1 MSHSKV
7 HTLPRYLMLGTVA
20 IAVLLL
26 VAVASHFLIKNQH
39 DNDVRLAALKQEFLQ
54 KGHDRLVSEIKSAK
68 DYISYMVAQAETV
81 LKDHSRVEV
90 LKAHTIAT
98 TIYQREHLHRS
109 ESEVKALIRESLRN
123 IRFFNGRGYIF
134 IDDANGLCIL
144 LPTSPAVE
152 GKSLYNNQDDT
163 GHYIM
168 RGLLAAA
175 DNESGEGFSNYR
187 WYPPHDQTQMED
199 KIAFVKTFEPY
210 GWIIGAGDYLYQI
223 ENDLKEQALKRLEAI
238 RFGEH
243 GYLAVFNAN
252 GQLMSTPGISSL
264 RGDTIS
270 EEKKRLE
277 KRAIKK
283 ILASADQGGGFIK
296 YEWFFPNGDGP
307 YEKISLVENVPGLD
321 WVLVAG
327 FYPEDI
333 KDLLQSQK
341 DMLNKA
347 QLEDRAQLYLFLI
360 LAAVI
365 TLSLSFLFSQW
376 LNKRFT
382 QYRQDIEQQQD
393 ELLKNAEQL
402 QLASRVFDNANE
414 GIMVTGEN
422 NILLAVNDAF
432 TDITGYTSEEVLGR
446 NPKFLQSGR
455 HDESFYR
462 QMWAAINQR
471 GQWSG
476 EIWNRRKNGEVFP
489 QWIAI
494 NASLDSAGKVRNY
507 IASITDLTERK
518 EVEQKLQYLSD
529 YDPLTNLPNRRLLG
543 YRVDQTINMSK
554 RKGDQQFALLYI
566 DLDHFKNI
574 NDSLGH
580 NFGDEILQ
588 KIAKR
593 IEGLLREGD
602 TVSRLGGDEFMIL
615 VSDLDKLELAANL
628 SERLLHE
635 ISRPLENDSHLTIT
649 PSIGIAVFPNDGD
662 CFDKLLGNADAA
674 VHFAKKQGRNN
685 YQFYTA
691 EMNKQASQRLSV
703 EIALRKA
710 IEKEEFEVYYQ
721 PQLCLQTNK
730 LIGCEA
736 LVRWQ
741 HPKQGL
747 VPPDAFIPLAEET
760 GLILQIGGWV
770 LQQACL
776 QGARWMHESD
786 SGFTMSVNVSVR
798 QFRPELVEEV
808 RSALVASGLPP
819 HALVIE
825 ITESTLMQDEET
837 TLLLLQELKQI
848 GVQLSLDDFG
858 TGYSSMAYLKRF
870 NLDQLKIDRAFISDL
885 PHNRDDAAIT
895 SAIIDVA
902 SHFGLVTVAEGIE
915 TEEQARFL
923 ADVGCVEGQ
932 GYLYERPIPA
942 DQFTDKY
949 FPS

>member
-1 MSHSKV
+1 
-7 HTLPRYLMLGTVA
+7 MLGTVA

-26 VAVASHFLIKNQH
+26 VTVASHFLIKNKQ
-39 DNDVRLAALKQEFLQ
+39 DNEIRLAALEQEFLQ
-54 KGHDRLVSEIKSAK
+54 KGHNRLVSEVKSAN
-68 DYISYMVAQAETV
+68 DYIRYMVAQAETV
-81 LKDHSRVEV
+81 LKQHSQTEV

-98 TIYQREHLHRS
+98 TIYQLEHSQRP
-109 ESEVKALIRESLRN
+109 ESEVKALIRESLRD

-144 LPTSPAVE
+144 LPTSPSVE
-152 GKSLYNNQDDT
+152 GRSLYDNQDDT

-175 DNESGEGFSNYR
+175 DNDAGEGFSRYR

-199 KIAFVKTFEPY
+199 KIAFVKLFEPY

-223 ENDLKEQALKRLEAI
+223 ENDLKEQALKRLESI

-243 GYLAVFNAN
+243 GYLAVFD
-252 GQLMSTPGISSL
+252 GDGRLMSTPGLSSL
-264 RGDTIS
+264 QGKNIGADKKKL
-270 EEKKRLE
+270 EEK
-277 KRAIKK
+277 AIQT
-283 ILASADQGGGFIK
+283 ILAKAEQGGGFIN
-296 YEWFFPNGDGP
+296 YQWYFPNGEGP
-307 YEKISLVENVPGLD
+307 YNKISLVGKVDDLD
-321 WVLVAG
+321 WIVVAG

-333 KDLLQSQK
+333 KGLLQSQK
-341 DMLNKA
+341 DLLAKA
-347 QLEDRAQLYLFLI
+347 QFEDRSQLYLFLI
-360 LAAVI
+360 LAAFI
-365 TLSLSFLFSQW
+365 TLTLSFIFSQW
-376 LNKRFT
+376 LNRKFT
-382 QYRQDIEQQQD
+382 QYHLDLQQQQN
-393 ELLKNAEQL
+393 ELLENAEQL
-402 QLASRVFDNANE
+402 KLASRVFDNASE
-414 GIMVTGEN
+414 GIMVTGDN
-422 NILLAVNDAF
+422 NVLLAVNDAF
-432 TDITGYTSEEVLGR
+432 TEITGYTAEEVLGR

-462 QMWAAINQR
+462 QMWLAINQR

-476 EIWNRRKNGEVFP
+476 EIWNRRKSGELFP
-489 QWIAI
+489 QWLSIS
-494 NASLDSAGKVRNY
+494 ASLDTAGEVRNY

-518 EVEQKLQYLSD
+518 EVEKKIQYLSD

-580 NFGDEILQ
+580 GFGDEILQ
-588 KIAKR
+588 KVAER
-593 IEGLLREGD
+593 IECLIRDGD

-615 VSDLDKLELAANL
+615 VSDLDKLESIANL
-628 SERLLHE
+628 AERLLYD
-635 ISRPLENDSHLTIT
+635 ISRPLEADGHLTVT
-649 PSIGIAVFPNDGD
+649 PSIGIAVYPNDGD
-662 CFDKLLGNADAA
+662 SFDTLLRNADAA
-674 VHFAKKQGRNN
+674 VHFAKTQGRNN

-691 EMNKQASQRLSV
+691 EMNRQASTRLRV
-703 EIALRKA
+703 EMALRKA
-710 IEKEEFEVYYQ
+710 IEKNEFTVFYQ
-721 PQLCLQTNK
+721 PQLCLAKKK

-741 HPKQGL
+741 HPEQGL

-770 LQQACL
+770 LEQACL
-776 QGARWMHESD
+776 QGVKWLHK
-786 SGFTMSVNVSVR
+786 SGPDFTMSVNVSVR
-798 QFRPELVEEV
+798 QFRPELVDEV
-808 RSALVASGLPP
+808 RNALVQSGLPSSN
-819 HALVIE
+819 LVIE
-825 ITESTLMQDEET
+825 ITESTLMQNEET
-837 TLLLLQELKQI
+837 TLLLLQELKQLD
-848 GVQLSLDDFG
+848 VQLSLDDFG

-915 TEEQARFL
+915 TEAQAEFL
-923 ADVGCVEGQ
+923 ANVGCVEGQ
-932 GYLYERPIPA
+932 GYLYEKPIPA
-942 DQFTDKY
+942 DAFDRKY

>member
-1 MSHSKV
+1 
-7 HTLPRYLMLGTVA
+7 MLGTVA

-26 VAVASHFLIKNQH
+26 VTVASHFLIKNKQ
-39 DNDVRLAALKQEFLQ
+39 DNDIRLAALEQEFLQ
-54 KGHDRLVSEIKSAK
+54 KGHNRLVSEVKSAN
-68 DYISYMVAQAETV
+68 DYIRYMVAQAETV
-81 LKDHSRVEV
+81 LKQHSQTEV
-90 LKAHTIAT
+90 LKAHSIAT
-98 TIYQREHLHRS
+98 TIYQLEHSQRP
-109 ESEVKALIRESLRN
+109 ESEVKALIRESLRD

-144 LPTSPAVE
+144 LPTSPSVE
-152 GKSLYNNQDDT
+152 GRSLYDNQDDT

-175 DNESGEGFSNYR
+175 DNDAGEGFSRYR

-199 KIAFVKTFEPY
+199 KIAFVKLFEPY

-223 ENDLKEQALKRLEAI
+223 ENDLKEQALKRLESI

-243 GYLAVFNAN
+243 GYLAVFD
-252 GQLMSTPGISSL
+252 GDGRLMSTPGLSSL
-264 RGDTIS
+264 QGKNIGAD
-270 EEKKRLE
+270 KKKLE
-277 KRAIKK
+277 DKAIQT
-283 ILASADQGGGFIK
+283 ILAKAEQGGGFIN
-296 YEWFFPNGDGP
+296 YQWYFPNGEGP
-307 YEKISLVENVPGLD
+307 YNKISLVGKVDDLD
-321 WVLVAG
+321 WIIVAG

-333 KDLLQSQK
+333 KGLLQSQK
-341 DMLNKA
+341 DLLAKA
-347 QLEDRAQLYLFLI
+347 QFEDRSQLYLFLI
-360 LAAVI
+360 LAAFI
-365 TLSLSFLFSQW
+365 TLTLSYIFSQW
-376 LNKRFT
+376 LNRKFT
-382 QYRQDIEQQQD
+382 QYHLDLQQQQN
-393 ELLKNAEQL
+393 ELLENAEQL
-402 QLASRVFDNANE
+402 KLASRVFDNASE
-414 GIMVTGEN
+414 GIMVTGDN
-422 NILLAVNDAF
+422 NVLLAVNDAF
-432 TDITGYTSEEVLGR
+432 TEITGYTAEEVLGR

-462 QMWAAINQR
+462 QMWLAINQR

-476 EIWNRRKNGEVFP
+476 EIWNRRKSGELFP
-489 QWIAI
+489 QWLSIS
-494 NASLDSAGKVRNY
+494 ASMDTAGEVRNY

-518 EVEQKLQYLSD
+518 EVEKKIQYLSD

-580 NFGDEILQ
+580 GFGDEILQ
-588 KIAKR
+588 KVAER
-593 IEGLLREGD
+593 IECLIRDGD

-615 VSDLDKLELAANL
+615 VSDLDKLESIANL
-628 SERLLHE
+628 AERLLYD
-635 ISRPLENDSHLTIT
+635 ISRPLETDGHLTVT
-649 PSIGIAVFPNDGD
+649 PSIGIAVYPNDGD
-662 CFDKLLGNADAA
+662 SFDTLLRNADAA
-674 VHFAKKQGRNN
+674 VHFAKTQGRNN

-691 EMNKQASQRLSV
+691 EMNRQASTRLRV
-703 EIALRKA
+703 EMALRKA
-710 IEKEEFEVYYQ
+710 IEKNEFTVFYQ
-721 PQLCLQTNK
+721 PQLCLAKKK

-741 HPKQGL
+741 HPEQGL

-770 LQQACL
+770 LEQACL
-776 QGARWMHESD
+776 QGVKWLHK
-786 SGFTMSVNVSVR
+786 SGPDFTMSVNVSVR
-798 QFRPELVEEV
+798 QFRPELVDEV
-808 RSALVASGLPP
+808 RNALVHSGLPSSN
-819 HALVIE
+819 LVIE
-825 ITESTLMQDEET
+825 ITESTLMQNEET
-837 TLLLLQELKQI
+837 TLLLLQELKQL

-915 TEEQARFL
+915 TEAQAEFL
-923 ADVGCVEGQ
+923 ANVGCVEGQ
-932 GYLYERPIPA
+932 GYLYEKPIPA
-942 DQFTDKY
+942 DAFDRKY

>member
-1 MSHSKV
+1 
-7 HTLPRYLMLGTVA
+7 MLGTVA

-26 VAVASHFLIKNQH
+26 VTVASHFLIKNKQ
-39 DNDVRLAALKQEFLQ
+39 DNDIRLAALEQEFLQ
-54 KGHDRLVSEIKSAK
+54 KGHNRLVSEVKSAN
-68 DYISYMVAQAETV
+68 DYIRYMVAQAETV
-81 LKDHSRVEV
+81 LKQHSQTEV
-90 LKAHTIAT
+90 LKAHSIAT
-98 TIYQREHLHRS
+98 TIYQLEHSQRP
-109 ESEVKALIRESLRN
+109 ESEVKALIRESLRD

-144 LPTSPAVE
+144 LPTSPSVE
-152 GKSLYNNQDDT
+152 GRSLYDNQDDT

-175 DNESGEGFSNYR
+175 DNDAGEGFSRYR
-187 WYPPHDQTQMED
+187 WYPPHDQTLMED
-199 KIAFVKTFEPY
+199 KIAFVKLFEPY

-223 ENDLKEQALKRLEAI
+223 ENDLKEQALKRLESI

-243 GYLAVFNAN
+243 GYLAVFD
-252 GQLMSTPGISSL
+252 GDGRLMSSPGLSSL
-264 RGDTIS
+264 QGKNIGAD
-270 EEKKRLE
+270 KKKLE
-277 KRAIKK
+277 DKAIQT
-283 ILASADQGGGFIK
+283 ILAKAEQGGGFIN
-296 YEWFFPNGDGP
+296 YQWYFPNGEGP
-307 YEKISLVENVPGLD
+307 YNKISLVGKVDDLD
-321 WVLVAG
+321 WIIVAG

-333 KDLLQSQK
+333 KGLLQSQK
-341 DMLNKA
+341 DLLAKA
-347 QLEDRAQLYLFLI
+347 QFEDRSQLYLFLI
-360 LAAVI
+360 LAAFI
-365 TLSLSFLFSQW
+365 TLTLSYIFSQW
-376 LNKRFT
+376 LNRKFT
-382 QYRQDIEQQQD
+382 QNHLDLQQQQN
-393 ELLKNAEQL
+393 ELLENAEQL
-402 QLASRVFDNANE
+402 KLASRVFDNASE
-414 GIMVTGEN
+414 GIMVTGDN
-422 NILLAVNDAF
+422 NVLLAVNDAF
-432 TDITGYTSEEVLGR
+432 TEITGYTAEEVLGR

-462 QMWAAINQR
+462 QMWLAINQR

-476 EIWNRRKNGEVFP
+476 EIWNRRKSGELFP
-489 QWIAI
+489 QWLSIS
-494 NASLDSAGKVRNY
+494 ASLDTAGEVRNY

-518 EVEQKLQYLSD
+518 EVEKKIQYLSD

-580 NFGDEILQ
+580 GFGDEILQ
-588 KIAKR
+588 KVAER
-593 IEGLLREGD
+593 IECLIRDGD

-615 VSDLDKLELAANL
+615 VSDLDKLESIANL
-628 SERLLHE
+628 AERLLYD
-635 ISRPLENDSHLTIT
+635 ISRPLETDGHLTVT
-649 PSIGIAVFPNDGD
+649 PSIGIAVYPNDGD
-662 CFDKLLGNADAA
+662 SFDTLLRNADAA
-674 VHFAKKQGRNN
+674 VHFAKTQGRNN

-691 EMNKQASQRLSV
+691 EMNRQASTRLRV
-703 EIALRKA
+703 EMALRKA
-710 IEKEEFEVYYQ
+710 IEKNEFTVFYQ
-721 PQLCLQTNK
+721 PQLCLAKKK

-741 HPKQGL
+741 HPEQGL

-770 LQQACL
+770 LEQACL
-776 QGARWMHESD
+776 QGVKWLHK
-786 SGFTMSVNVSVR
+786 SGPDFTMSVNVSVR
-798 QFRPELVEEV
+798 QFRPELVDEV
-808 RSALVASGLPP
+808 RNALVHSGLPSSN
-819 HALVIE
+819 LVIE
-825 ITESTLMQDEET
+825 ITESTLMQNEET
-837 TLLLLQELKQI
+837 TLLLLQELKQL

-915 TEEQARFL
+915 TEAQAEFL
-923 ADVGCVEGQ
+923 ANVGCVEGQ
-932 GYLYERPIPA
+932 GYLYEKPIPA
-942 DQFTDKY
+942 DAFDRKY

>member
-1 MSHSKV
+1 
-7 HTLPRYLMLGTVA
+7 MLGTVA

-26 VAVASHFLIKNQH
+26 VTVASHFLIKNKQ
-39 DNDVRLAALKQEFLQ
+39 DNDIRLAALEQEFLQ
-54 KGHDRLVSEIKSAK
+54 KGHNRLVSEVKSAN
-68 DYISYMVAQAETV
+68 DYIRYMVAQAETV
-81 LKDHSRVEV
+81 LKQHSQTEV
-90 LKAHTIAT
+90 LKAHSIAT
-98 TIYQREHLHRS
+98 TIYQLEHSQRP
-109 ESEVKALIRESLRN
+109 ESEVKALIRESLRD

-144 LPTSPAVE
+144 LPTSPSVE
-152 GKSLYNNQDDT
+152 GRSLYDNQDDT

-175 DNESGEGFSNYR
+175 DNDAGEGFSRYR

-199 KIAFVKTFEPY
+199 KIAFVKLFEPY

-223 ENDLKEQALKRLEAI
+223 ENDLKEQALKRLESI

-243 GYLAVFNAN
+243 GYLAVFD
-252 GQLMSTPGISSL
+252 GDGRLMSTPGLSSL
-264 RGDTIS
+264 QGKNIGAD
-270 EEKKRLE
+270 KKKLE
-277 KRAIKK
+277 DKAIQT
-283 ILASADQGGGFIK
+283 ILAKAEQGGGFIN
-296 YEWFFPNGDGP
+296 YQWYFPNGEGP
-307 YEKISLVENVPGLD
+307 YNKISLVGKVDDLD
-321 WVLVAG
+321 WIIVAG

-333 KDLLQSQK
+333 KGLLQSQK
-341 DMLNKA
+341 DLLAKA
-347 QLEDRAQLYLFLI
+347 QFEDRSQLYLFLI
-360 LAAVI
+360 LAAFI
-365 TLSLSFLFSQW
+365 TLTLSYIFSQW
-376 LNKRFT
+376 LNRKFT
-382 QYRQDIEQQQD
+382 QYHLDLQQQQN
-393 ELLKNAEQL
+393 ELLENAEQL
-402 QLASRVFDNANE
+402 KLASRVFDNASE
-414 GIMVTGEN
+414 GIMVTGDN
-422 NILLAVNDAF
+422 NVLLAVNDAF
-432 TDITGYTSEEVLGR
+432 TEITGYTAEEVLGR

-462 QMWAAINQR
+462 QMWLAINQR

-476 EIWNRRKNGEVFP
+476 EIWNRRKSGELFP
-489 QWIAI
+489 QWLSIS
-494 NASLDSAGKVRNY
+494 ASLDTAGEVRNY

-518 EVEQKLQYLSD
+518 EVEKKIQYLSD

-580 NFGDEILQ
+580 GFGDEILQ
-588 KIAKR
+588 KVAER
-593 IEGLLREGD
+593 IECLIRDGD

-615 VSDLDKLELAANL
+615 VSDLDKLESIANL
-628 SERLLHE
+628 AERLLYD
-635 ISRPLENDSHLTIT
+635 ISRPLETDGHLTVT
-649 PSIGIAVFPNDGD
+649 PSIGISVYPNDGD
-662 CFDKLLGNADAA
+662 SFDTLLRNADAA
-674 VHFAKKQGRNN
+674 VHFAKTQGRNN

-691 EMNKQASQRLSV
+691 EMNRQASKRLRV
-703 EIALRKA
+703 EMALRKA
-710 IEKEEFEVYYQ
+710 IEKNEFTVFYQ
-721 PQLCLQTNK
+721 PQLCLAKKK

-741 HPKQGL
+741 HPEQGL

-770 LQQACL
+770 LEQACL
-776 QGARWMHESD
+776 QGVKWLHK
-786 SGFTMSVNVSVR
+786 SGPDFTMSVNVSVR
-798 QFRPELVEEV
+798 QFRPELVDEV
-808 RSALVASGLPP
+808 RNALVQSGLPSCN
-819 HALVIE
+819 LVIE
-825 ITESTLMQDEET
+825 ITESTLMQNEET
-837 TLLLLQELKQI
+837 TLLLLQELKQL

-915 TEEQARFL
+915 TEAQAEFL
-923 ADVGCVEGQ
+923 ASVGCVEGQ
-932 GYLYERPIPA
+932 GYLYEKPIPGDA
-942 DQFTDKY
+942 FDRKY
-949 FPS
+949 FST

>member
-1 MSHSKV
+1 
-7 HTLPRYLMLGTVA
+7 MLGTVA

-26 VAVASHFLIKNQH
+26 VTVASHFLIKNKQ
-39 DNDVRLAALKQEFLQ
+39 DNEIRLAALEQEFLQ
-54 KGHDRLVSEIKSAK
+54 KGHNRLVSEVKSAN
-68 DYISYMVAQAETV
+68 DYIRYMVAQAETV
-81 LKDHSRVEV
+81 LKQHSQTEV

-98 TIYQREHLHRS
+98 TIYQLEHSQRP
-109 ESEVKALIRESLRN
+109 ESEVKALIRESLRD

-144 LPTSPAVE
+144 LPTSPSVE
-152 GKSLYNNQDDT
+152 GRSLYDNQDDT

-175 DNESGEGFSNYR
+175 DNDAGEGFSRYR

-199 KIAFVKTFEPY
+199 KIAFVKLFEPY

-223 ENDLKEQALKRLEAI
+223 ENDLKEQALKRLESI

-243 GYLAVFNAN
+243 GYLAVFD
-252 GQLMSTPGISSL
+252 GDGRLMSTPGLSSL
-264 RGDTIS
+264 QGKNIGADKKKL
-270 EEKKRLE
+270 EEK
-277 KRAIKK
+277 AIQT
-283 ILASADQGGGFIK
+283 ILAKAEQGGGFIN
-296 YEWFFPNGDGP
+296 YQWYFPNGEGP
-307 YEKISLVENVPGLD
+307 YNKISLVGKIDDLD
-321 WVLVAG
+321 WIVVAG

-333 KDLLQSQK
+333 KGLLQSQK
-341 DMLNKA
+341 DLLAKA
-347 QLEDRAQLYLFLI
+347 QFEDRSQLYLFLI
-360 LAAVI
+360 LAAFI
-365 TLSLSFLFSQW
+365 TLTLSFIFSQW
-376 LNKRFT
+376 LNRKFT
-382 QYRQDIEQQQD
+382 QYHLDLQQQQN
-393 ELLKNAEQL
+393 ELLENAEQL
-402 QLASRVFDNANE
+402 KLASRVFDNASE
-414 GIMVTGEN
+414 GIMVTGDN
-422 NILLAVNDAF
+422 NVLLAVNDAF
-432 TDITGYTSEEVLGR
+432 TEITGYTAEEVLGR
-446 NPKFLQSGR
+446 NPKILQSGR

-462 QMWAAINQR
+462 QMWLAINQR

-476 EIWNRRKNGEVFP
+476 EIWNRRKSGELFP
-489 QWIAI
+489 QWLSIS
-494 NASLDSAGKVRNY
+494 ASLDTAGEVRNY

-518 EVEQKLQYLSD
+518 EVEKKIQYLSD

-580 NFGDEILQ
+580 GFGDEILQ
-588 KIAKR
+588 KVAER
-593 IEGLLREGD
+593 IECLIRDGD

-615 VSDLDKLELAANL
+615 VSDLDKLESIANL
-628 SERLLHE
+628 AERLLYD
-635 ISRPLENDSHLTIT
+635 ISRPLEADGHLTVT
-649 PSIGIAVFPNDGD
+649 PSIGIAVYPNDGD
-662 CFDKLLGNADAA
+662 SFDTLLRNADAA
-674 VHFAKKQGRNN
+674 VHFAKTQGRNN

-691 EMNKQASQRLSV
+691 EMNRQASTRLRV
-703 EIALRKA
+703 EMALRKA
-710 IEKEEFEVYYQ
+710 IEKNEFTVFYQ
-721 PQLCLQTNK
+721 PQLCLAKKK

-741 HPKQGL
+741 HPEQGL

-770 LQQACL
+770 LEQACL
-776 QGARWMHESD
+776 QGVKWLHK
-786 SGFTMSVNVSVR
+786 SGPDFTMSVNVSVR
-798 QFRPELVEEV
+798 QFRPELVDEV
-808 RSALVASGLPP
+808 RNALVQSGLPSNN
-819 HALVIE
+819 LVIE
-825 ITESTLMQDEET
+825 ITESTLMQNEET
-837 TLLLLQELKQI
+837 TLLLLQELKQL

-915 TEEQARFL
+915 TEAQAEFL
-923 ADVGCVEGQ
+923 ANVGCVEGQ
-932 GYLYERPIPA
+932 GYLYEKPIPA
-942 DQFTDKY
+942 DAFDRKY